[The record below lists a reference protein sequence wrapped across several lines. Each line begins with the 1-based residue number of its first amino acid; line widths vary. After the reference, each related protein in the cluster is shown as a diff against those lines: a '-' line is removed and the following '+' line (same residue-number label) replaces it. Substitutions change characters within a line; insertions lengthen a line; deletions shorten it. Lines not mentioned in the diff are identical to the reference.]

1 MSEFGANLLSD
12 IAQEFNKRIKRDKK
26 LKQIAN
32 RVRDGTADYAQAG
45 EYAVR
50 VGELL
55 AESLQG
61 NTKNLAFISKEV
73 AAEILGPMLQYDH
86 ELITEVTNAVQ
97 ANMNAAAGVGIAVQ
111 TPEID
116 TNRIDGLIN
125 KVASYST
132 AQESQWALKE
142 PVVNYSQ
149 AIVDQSIR
157 DNAKAAH
164 KVGLETYI
172 VREAEPGAC
181 KWCRALEG
189 TYEYK
194 GNGSNIPRDV
204 YRRHAFCRCILTY
217 ANGKQRQNVWD
228 HRETWT
234 EEDAKAQVE
243 TVKAAENHMNGDY
256 YPETVANAPR
266 GKPMTWDEADSGNVN
281 PNYEKGRGYQTNCQS
296 CVVTMEARLRGYD
309 VEVLPRTKG
318 SMLETLA
325 YDTAKAW
332 KNPDGT
338 PAKFLIGDIEE
349 FVQMDMD
356 GQYLNAKK
364 YEKKLLE
371 TLEPGARYNLR
382 FDWKGKTFGHIV
394 SLDISDDGILH
405 VYDPQVNHNYYGNEV
420 SEYLK
425 LMKYTTRSYAQKY
438 NSFPQVMRVDDKIF
452 NLDVVNKIMN
462 VKR

>member
-86 ELITEVTNAVQ
+86 ELVTEVTNAVQ

-125 KVASYST
+125 KAASYST
-132 AQESQWALKE
+132 AQESQWVLKE

-204 YRRHAFCRCILTY
+204 YRRHEFCRCVLTY

-228 HRETWT
+228 HSQVWSADDAEGQKKAYERAQSQRQEQTRRRA
-234 EEDAKAQVE
+234 EENKTRAEDIERIMGIEGWDAKTASIWRNKNIDAIAQ
-243 TVKAAENHMNGDY
+243 AGGAEN
-256 YPETVANAPR
+256 
-266 GKPMTWDEADSGNVN
+266 
-281 PNYEKGRGYQTNCQS
+281 
-296 CVVTMEARLRGYD
+296 
-309 VEVLPRTKG
+309 
-318 SMLETLA
+318 
-325 YDTAKAW
+325 
-332 KNPDGT
+332 
-338 PAKFLIGDIEE
+338 
-349 FVQMDMD
+349 
-356 GQYLNAKK
+356 YLNASDAQRKV
-364 YEKKLLE
+364 
-371 TLEPGARYNLR
+371 
-382 FDWKGKTFGHIV
+382 WKQAG
-394 SLDISDDGILH
+394 
-405 VYDPQVNHNYYGNEV
+405 EV
-420 SEYLK
+420 QY
-425 LMKYTTRSYAQKY
+425 
-438 NSFPQVMRVDDKIF
+438 
-452 NLDVVNKIMN
+452 IMN
-462 VKR
+462 HTKWTERQAYIWWGNNRTAINSHGVRKALRDFIS

>member
-1 MSEFGANLLSD
+1 MSELGANLLSD

-55 AESLQG
+55 ADSLQG

-97 ANMNAAAGVGIAVQ
+97 ANMNAAAGVGIAVK

-116 TNRIDGLIN
+116 TNRIDGLID
-125 KVASYST
+125 KVASYDT
-132 AQESQWALKE
+132 AEYAQWVLKE

-149 AIVDQSIR
+149 SIVDQSIR
-157 DNAKAAH
+157 DNAKMAH
-164 KVGLETYI
+164 SVGLETYI

-181 KWCRALEG
+181 EWCRKLED

-234 EEDAKAQVE
+234 EGDANEQRMKVDALQRRLNRDKNKKAEIVKKMEDKQIAENIRVE
-243 TVKAAENHMNGDY
+243 TMKKLRDYFPNWSDKAISIFY
-256 YPETVANAPR
+256 NAH
-266 GKPMTWDEADSGNVN
+266 KDEAVRAGWMNIIR
-281 PNYEKGRGYQTNCQS
+281 EQLQKG
-296 CVVTMEARLRGYD
+296 
-309 VEVLPRTKG
+309 
-318 SMLETLA
+318 
-325 YDTAKAW
+325 
-332 KNPDGT
+332 
-338 PAKFLIGDIEE
+338 
-349 FVQMDMD
+349 
-356 GQYLNAKK
+356 
-364 YEKKLLE
+364 
-371 TLEPGARYNLR
+371 
-382 FDWKGKTFGHIV
+382 
-394 SLDISDDGILH
+394 
-405 VYDPQVNHNYYGNEV
+405 
-420 SEYLK
+420 
-425 LMKYTTRSYAQKY
+425 
-438 NSFPQVMRVDDKIF
+438 
-452 NLDVVNKIMN
+452 
-462 VKR
+462 